1 MRKILGAA
9 LSPTCVAGLAAAL
22 LCAEALAQAPGACN
36 LPRPTLLVER
46 FISAD
51 CERCWQ
57 AQPPLPEGAGA
68 TKTPPFVLDWIVP
81 GARGEGAPLSMA
93 ALPEA
98 MPRVAHAGRSSSD
111 EAITQTTPLPG
122 RSELSVEV
130 QDGPAFNGYI
140 GLRIV
145 VRYGSGRA
153 LPKDVSAWLAL
164 VERVPAG
171 SEGTP
176 VERQLVR
183 ALVGP
188 MVLATLPSEHVVEHL
203 RAVRVPPNAKP
214 ERLSVVGWVE
224 TPAGRVLAIAA
235 RRDPDCPNE

>member
-1 MRKILGAA
+1 MVKGILGVGLVAA
-9 LSPTCVAGLAAAL
+9 VCCARAATPLPAD
-22 LCAEALAQAPGACN
+22 PCN
-36 LPRPTLLVER
+36 APRPTLLVER
-46 FISAD
+46 FISAE

-57 AQPPLPEGAGA
+57 LVPPLPAGSA

-81 GARGEGAPLSMA
+81 SARGEAAPLSVA

-98 MPRVAHAGRSSSD
+98 TPRVARAGPLSND
-111 EAITQTTPLPG
+111 ETITQTTPLPARG
-122 RSELSVEV
+122 ALSIEV

-145 VRYGSGRA
+145 VRYGSGRP

-176 VERQLVR
+176 VERRLVR
-183 ALVGP
+183 TLVGP
-188 MVLATLPSEHVVEHL
+188 MVLASLPSEHVVEHL
-203 RAVRVPPNAKP
+203 RAVRVPPNARP

-224 TPAGRVLAIAA
+224 TPAGRVLAVAE
-235 RRDPDCPNE
+235 RRDPDCPSE